1 MCRLMN
7 LPHQMVRK
15 VSGACQRD
23 QAAPFM
29 PIRLSDRAVW
39 VFFAPAQ
46 SRKIYEKYFLIR
58 TWPVRFNLYDSAMEV
73 KGGES
78 VRINDRQQQ
87 IINLLCQRRSDTV
100 QNLAAELGVCE
111 RTIRRDIEELT
122 LTHPLETVRGRYGG
136 GVKMAD
142 WYFQDRPKLSP
153 KQTALLKRLA
163 VGLHGE
169 DLDEMN
175 QILAR
180 FAS

>member
-1 MCRLMN
+1 MSANER
-7 LPHQMVRK
+7 RK
-15 VSGACQRD
+15 
-23 QAAPFM
+23 
-29 PIRLSDRAVW
+29 
-39 VFFAPAQ
+39 
-46 SRKIYEKYFLIR
+46 
-58 TWPVRFNLYDSAMEV
+58 
-73 KGGES
+73 
-78 VRINDRQQQ
+78 Q
-87 IINLLCQRRSDTV
+87 ILDLLCQRRRDTV
-100 QNLAAELGVCE
+100 QNLATEFGVCE
-111 RTIRRDIEELT
+111 RTIRRD
-122 LTHPLETVRGRYGG
+122 GG

>member
-1 MCRLMN
+1 
-7 LPHQMVRK
+7 
-15 VSGACQRD
+15 
-23 QAAPFM
+23 
-29 PIRLSDRAVW
+29 
-39 VFFAPAQ
+39 
-46 SRKIYEKYFLIR
+46 
-58 TWPVRFNLYDSAMEV
+58 MEV

-136 GVKMAD
+136 VKMAD

>member
-1 MCRLMN
+1 MSANER
-7 LPHQMVRK
+7 RK
-15 VSGACQRD
+15 
-23 QAAPFM
+23 
-29 PIRLSDRAVW
+29 
-39 VFFAPAQ
+39 
-46 SRKIYEKYFLIR
+46 
-58 TWPVRFNLYDSAMEV
+58 
-73 KGGES
+73 
-78 VRINDRQQQ
+78 Q
-87 IINLLCQRRSDTV
+87 ILDLLCQRRRDTV
-100 QNLAAELGVCE
+100 QNLATEFG
-111 RTIRRDIEELT
+111 DIEELT
-122 LTHPLETVRGRYGG
+122 LTYPLETVRGRYGG

>member
-1 MCRLMN
+1 
-7 LPHQMVRK
+7 
-15 VSGACQRD
+15 
-23 QAAPFM
+23 
-29 PIRLSDRAVW
+29 
-39 VFFAPAQ
+39 
-46 SRKIYEKYFLIR
+46 
-58 TWPVRFNLYDSAMEV
+58 MEV

-122 LTHPLETVRGRYGG
+122 LTYPLETVRGRYGG
-136 GVKMAD
+136 GDGGGVRMAD

>member
-1 MCRLMN
+1 
-7 LPHQMVRK
+7 
-15 VSGACQRD
+15 
-23 QAAPFM
+23 
-29 PIRLSDRAVW
+29 
-39 VFFAPAQ
+39 
-46 SRKIYEKYFLIR
+46 
-58 TWPVRFNLYDSAMEV
+58 MEV

-100 QNLAAELGVCE
+100 QNLAADPGVCE

-142 WYFQDRPKLSP
+142 WYFRDRPKLSP
-153 KQTALLKRLA
+153 KQTALHKRLA
-163 VGLHGE
+163 VGRHGE
-169 DLDEMN
+169 DLDEMT

>member
-1 MCRLMN
+1 
-7 LPHQMVRK
+7 
-15 VSGACQRD
+15 
-23 QAAPFM
+23 
-29 PIRLSDRAVW
+29 
-39 VFFAPAQ
+39 
-46 SRKIYEKYFLIR
+46 
-58 TWPVRFNLYDSAMEV
+58 MEV

-100 QNLAAELGVCE
+100 QNQAAELGVCE

-163 VGLHGE
+163 VGQHGAA
-169 DLDEMN
+169 LDGIK

-180 FAS
+180 LASLRSANRSPAP

>member
-1 MCRLMN
+1 
-7 LPHQMVRK
+7 
-15 VSGACQRD
+15 
-23 QAAPFM
+23 
-29 PIRLSDRAVW
+29 
-39 VFFAPAQ
+39 
-46 SRKIYEKYFLIR
+46 
-58 TWPVRFNLYDSAMEV
+58 MEV
-73 KGGES
+73 KGGEG
-78 VRINDRQQQ
+78 VRNGDRQQQ

-100 QNLAAELGVCE
+100 QNLAVELGVCE

-122 LTHPLETVRGRYGG
+122 LRYPLETVRGRYGG
-136 GVKMAD
+136 GIRMAA

>member
-1 MCRLMN
+1 
-7 LPHQMVRK
+7 
-15 VSGACQRD
+15 
-23 QAAPFM
+23 
-29 PIRLSDRAVW
+29 
-39 VFFAPAQ
+39 
-46 SRKIYEKYFLIR
+46 
-58 TWPVRFNLYDSAMEV
+58 MEV

-78 VRINDRQQQ
+78 VRNNDRHQK

-100 QNLAAELGVCE
+100 QNLAADLGVCE

-122 LTHPLETVRGRYGG
+122 LTYPLETVRGRYGG
-136 GVKMAD
+136 GVRVAA

-163 VGLHGE
+163 VGLQGE

-175 QILAR
+175 QILSR

>member
-1 MCRLMN
+1 M
-7 LPHQMVRK
+7 
-15 VSGACQRD
+15 
-23 QAAPFM
+23 
-29 PIRLSDRAVW
+29 
-39 VFFAPAQ
+39 
-46 SRKIYEKYFLIR
+46 
-58 TWPVRFNLYDSAMEV
+58 
-73 KGGES
+73 
-78 VRINDRQQQ
+78 RINDRQQQ
-87 IINLLCQRRSDTV
+87 IINLLSPRRNDTV
-100 QNLAAELGVCE
+100 QNLAAELSVCE

-142 WYFQDRPKLSP
+142 WYFRDRPKLSP

-175 QILAR
+175 HILAR

>member
-1 MCRLMN
+1 MSANER
-7 LPHQMVRK
+7 RK
-15 VSGACQRD
+15 
-23 QAAPFM
+23 
-29 PIRLSDRAVW
+29 
-39 VFFAPAQ
+39 
-46 SRKIYEKYFLIR
+46 
-58 TWPVRFNLYDSAMEV
+58 
-73 KGGES
+73 
-78 VRINDRQQQ
+78 Q
-87 IINLLCQRRSDTV
+87 ILDLLCQRRRDTV
-100 QNLAAELGVCE
+100 QNLATEFGV
-111 RTIRRDIEELT
+111 DIEELT
-122 LTHPLETVRGRYGG
+122 LTYPLETVRGRYGG